1 MRTWPY
7 VALAV
12 MIALGAAS
20 AEPAAAQMP
29 LSYRLMVTGDT
40 YSGVHPSGSIAG
52 TLGGVA
58 VDGTYSGG
66 TWTLSVYRR
75 PFAIGTYSCVQIC
88 RFDGTTLAGRAMVYT
103 WTSQVPTWD
112 ARAQLSASTIA
123 GLFNSRDEWSAWVGS
138 WARSNRIPAGL
149 QTRLTVDA
157 RTGM

>member
-1 MRTWPY
+1 MRTWLY

-12 MIALGAAS
+12 MIAVGAAS
-20 AEPAAAQMP
+20 PGPAAAQMP

-40 YSGVHPSGSIAG
+40 YSGMRPSGSIAG

-58 VDGTYSGG
+58 VDGSYANGA
-66 TWTLSVYRR
+66 WTLAVYGR

-88 RFDGTTLAGRAMVYT
+88 RFNGTTLAGRAMVYT

-112 ARAQLSASTIA
+112 ARAQMSAGTIA
-123 GLFNSRDEWSAWVGS
+123 GLFSSRNDWSERVAA
-138 WARSNRIPAGL
+138 WARSNNLPAGL
-149 QTRLTVDA
+149 QTRLTLDA

>member
-1 MRTWPY
+1 
-7 VALAV
+7 
-12 MIALGAAS
+12 MIAVGAPS
-20 AEPAAAQMP
+20 LRPAAAQMP

-66 TWTLSVYRR
+66 AWTVTVYGR

-88 RFDGTTLAGRAMVYT
+88 RFDGTTLAGRAMIYT

-112 ARAQLSASTIA
+112 ARAQMSAGTIA
-123 GLFNSRDEWSAWVGS
+123 GLFNSRNEWSERVAA
-138 WARSNRIPAGL
+138 WARNNNLPAGL

>member
-1 MRTWPY
+1 MT
-7 VALAV
+7 AV
-12 MIALGAAS
+12 GAAS
-20 AEPAAAQMP
+20 PVPAAADVP

-66 TWTLSVYRR
+66 AWTLSVYGR
-75 PFAIGTYSCVQIC
+75 PFATGTYECVHIC
-88 RFDGTTLAGRAMVYT
+88 RFDGTMLAGRALIYT

-112 ARAQLSASTIA
+112 ARAQLSASSIA
-123 GLFNSRDEWSAWVGS
+123 RLFNSRDEWSARVGA
-138 WARSNRIPAGL
+138 WARSNNVPAGL